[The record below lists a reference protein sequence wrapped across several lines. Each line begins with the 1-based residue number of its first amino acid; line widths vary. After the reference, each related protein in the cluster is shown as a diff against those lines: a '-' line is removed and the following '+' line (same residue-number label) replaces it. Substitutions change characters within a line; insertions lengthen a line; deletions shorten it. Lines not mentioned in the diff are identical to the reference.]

1 MALLREGSTDVIA
14 GYAKVAQAGMIEL
27 EQPFE
32 GQPTL
37 ARSIELEE
45 PSQNQTQGI
54 SGRSGRH

>member
-1 MALLREGSTDVIA
+1 MALLREGSPDVITGDA
-14 GYAKVAQAGMIEL
+14 EVTQASMIEF

-32 GQPTL
+32 SQPTL